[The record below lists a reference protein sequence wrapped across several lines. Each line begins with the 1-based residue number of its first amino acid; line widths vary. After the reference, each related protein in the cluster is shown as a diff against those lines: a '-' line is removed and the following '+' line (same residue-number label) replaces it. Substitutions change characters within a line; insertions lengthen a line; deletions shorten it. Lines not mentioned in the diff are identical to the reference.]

1 MERNGILSTGWI
13 IAIYGTASVIGVWL
27 VIRGYELESGIH
39 LVGGLVSFV
48 VTLTTLPIAI
58 GRSGE
63 GAARGAGAIET
74 DKLRAQIRR
83 MTDAVAHLEETMILS
98 DDARRALNRHK
109 ERELLRTA
117 IEEDIQSGEYGAAMV
132 LVRELAERF
141 GFRADA
147 ESLREK
153 IETART
159 RGEHDRVR
167 DAVAGLEELIA
178 AHKWDQAYADASR
191 IARLFP
197 DSPLVDGLTHK
208 VESAKQRYKIEIE
221 RRFLE
226 AAQEERI
233 EEAMDLLHEMDHVL
247 TETEAERYREVAR
260 GVIGKARE
268 NLGVQFKLAVRD
280 KAWDRAAAV
289 GERII
294 NEFPNSRMASEVR
307 EHLDAIRER
316 ASAIRSS

>member
-1 MERNGILSTGWI
+1 MQRNGILSAGWL

-27 VIRGYELESGIH
+27 VIRGYDLDSQIN
-39 LVGGLVSFV
+39 LVGGLVALV
-48 VTLTTLPIAI
+48 VTLTTLPLAI
-58 GRSGE
+58 ERSGSGASE
-63 GAARGAGAIET
+63 GGSAIDA
-74 DKLRAQIRR
+74 DKLRVQVRA
-83 MTDAVAHLEETMILS
+83 MTEAVTHLEETMILS

-109 ERELLRTA
+109 ERQLLRSA

-141 GFRADA
+141 GYRADA
-147 ESLREK
+147 EELREK
-153 IETART
+153 IESART
-159 RGEHDRVR
+159 RGEHEQVR
-167 DAVAGLEELIA
+167 TQIARLDTLIA

-191 IARLFP
+191 IARVFS
-197 DSPLVDGLTHK
+197 DSALVDGLTHK
-208 VESAKQRYKIEIE
+208 VEAAKQRYKQEIE

-247 TETEAERYREVAR
+247 TETEAEQFREVAR

-268 NLGVQFKLAVRD
+268 NLGVQFKIAVQD

-294 NEFPNSRMASEVR
+294 NEFPNSRMAAEVR
-307 EHLDAIRER
+307 GLIDTIRER
-316 ASAIRSS
+316 AGAIRSS